1 MPSVY
6 SFCAK
11 FHCLDFRLFTFT
23 KILKRRCENCF
34 YKQLYLSLNRIFLSH
49 IALIIVNLIYALNYT
64 IAKDVMPEYIQPS
77 GFILLRVIGGSIL
90 FFLTYLFFVKE
101 RVKKKDFFRLMLCGL
116 FGVAINQLFF
126 FEGLNLTT
134 PINAAIIMTI
144 SPVLVIITSAII
156 IKEKI
161 TVRKIIGIFLGLIGA
176 CILILNSGD
185 ISFENDFFTGNNLVL
200 INATSYAIYLVL
212 VKTLMKRYNP
222 ITVMFYVFIFG
233 LIFVLPFGI
242 DEILKIDL
250 TTFNEEIYLKIG
262 FVVIC
267 TTFIAYMFNAFALKS
282 LNPSVVSV
290 YIYLQP
296 LLASLIAIALNSDSL
311 SLVKILSAIFIFSA
325 VFLVSIPSKKV
336 ITN

>member
-1 MPSVY
+1 M
-6 SFCAK
+6 
-11 FHCLDFRLFTFT
+11 
-23 KILKRRCENCF
+23 
-34 YKQLYLSLNRIFLSH
+34 NRIFLSH

-77 GFILLRVIGGSIL
+77 GFILLRVIWGSIL
-90 FFLTYLFFVKE
+90 FFLTYLFFIKE

-185 ISFENDFFTGNNLVL
+185 ISFENDFFTGNILVL

-233 LIFVLPFGI
+233 LIFVIPFGI
-242 DEILKIDL
+242 DEIQEIDL

-296 LLASLIAIALNSDSL
+296 LLASLIAIASNSDSL
-311 SLVKILSAIFIFSA
+311 NLVKILSAIFIFSA

>member
-1 MPSVY
+1 MN

-11 FHCLDFRLFTFT
+11 FHYLDFRLFTFT
-23 KILKRRCENCF
+23 KVLKRHCENCF
-34 YKQLYLSLNRIFLSH
+34 YKQLNIALNRIFLSH
-49 IALIIVNLIYALNYT
+49 TALFIVNLIYALNYS
-64 IAKDVMPEYIQPS
+64 IAKDVMPDYIEPS
-77 GFILLRVIGGSIL
+77 GFILLRVIGGSLL
-90 FFLTYLFFVKE
+90 FFFTYLFFVKE
-101 RVKKKDFFRLMLCGL
+101 RVERKDVFRLMLCGL

-144 SPVLVIITSAII
+144 SPVLVIIISAII

-161 TVRKIIGIFLGLIGA
+161 TIRKIIGIFLGIIGA
-176 CILILNSGD
+176 CVLILNSGD
-185 ISFENDFFTGNNLVL
+185 ISFENNFFLGNILVL
-200 INATSYAIYLVL
+200 INATSYAVYLVL

-242 DEILKIDL
+242 DEIQKIEL
-250 TTFNEEIYLKIG
+250 VTFTQEIYLKIF

-296 LLASLIAIALNSDSL
+296 LLASLIAISLNSDSL

>member
-1 MPSVY
+1 M
-6 SFCAK
+6 
-11 FHCLDFRLFTFT
+11 
-23 KILKRRCENCF
+23 
-34 YKQLYLSLNRIFLSH
+34 NRIFLSH

-144 SPVLVIITSAII
+144 SPVLVIIISAII

-185 ISFENDFFTGNNLVL
+185 ISFENDFFAGNILVL
-200 INATSYAIYLVL
+200 INATSYSIYLVL

-242 DEILKIDL
+242 DEIQKIDL

>member
-1 MPSVY
+1 M
-6 SFCAK
+6 
-11 FHCLDFRLFTFT
+11 
-23 KILKRRCENCF
+23 
-34 YKQLYLSLNRIFLSH
+34 NRIFLSH

-161 TVRKIIGIFLGLIGA
+161 TVRKIIGIILGLIGA

-185 ISFENDFFTGNNLVL
+185 ISFENDFFTGNILVL
-200 INATSYAIYLVL
+200 VNATSYAIYLVL

>member
-1 MPSVY
+1 M
-6 SFCAK
+6 
-11 FHCLDFRLFTFT
+11 
-23 KILKRRCENCF
+23 
-34 YKQLYLSLNRIFLSH
+34 NRIFLSH
-49 IALIIVNLIYALNYT
+49 VALIIVNLIYALNYT
-64 IAKDVMPEYIQPS
+64 IAKDVMPEYIEPS

-90 FFLTYLFFVKE
+90 FFFIYFFIVKE

-185 ISFENDFFTGNNLVL
+185 ISFKNDFFTGNILVL

-242 DEILKIDL
+242 DEIQKIDL

-296 LLASLIAIALNSDSL
+296 LLASLIAIALNSDTL

>member
-1 MPSVY
+1 M
-6 SFCAK
+6 
-11 FHCLDFRLFTFT
+11 
-23 KILKRRCENCF
+23 
-34 YKQLYLSLNRIFLSH
+34 NRIFLSH

-90 FFLTYLFFVKE
+90 FFLTYLFIVKE

-144 SPVLVIITSAII
+144 SPVLVIVTSAII

-161 TVRKIIGIFLGLIGA
+161 PLRKIIGIFLGLIGA

-185 ISFENDFFTGNNLVL
+185 ISFENDFFTGNILVL

-250 TTFNEEIYLKIG
+250 TTFNEKIYLKIG

>member
-1 MPSVY
+1 M
-6 SFCAK
+6 
-11 FHCLDFRLFTFT
+11 
-23 KILKRRCENCF
+23 
-34 YKQLYLSLNRIFLSH
+34 NRIFLSH

-64 IAKDVMPEYIQPS
+64 IAKDIMPEYIQPS

-185 ISFENDFFTGNNLVL
+185 ISFKNDFFTGNILVL

-242 DEILKIDL
+242 DEIQKIDL
-250 TTFNEEIYLKIG
+250 TTFHEEIYLKIG

>member
-1 MPSVY
+1 M
-6 SFCAK
+6 
-11 FHCLDFRLFTFT
+11 
-23 KILKRRCENCF
+23 
-34 YKQLYLSLNRIFLSH
+34 NRIFLSH

-144 SPVLVIITSAII
+144 SPVLVIIISAII

-185 ISFENDFFTGNNLVL
+185 ISFENDFFTGNILVL

-242 DEILKIDL
+242 DEIQKIDL
-250 TTFNEEIYLKIG
+250 TNFNEEIYLKVG

-325 VFLVSIPSKKV
+325 VFLVSIPSKKL

>member
-1 MPSVY
+1 M
-6 SFCAK
+6 
-11 FHCLDFRLFTFT
+11 
-23 KILKRRCENCF
+23 
-34 YKQLYLSLNRIFLSH
+34 NRIFLSH

-161 TVRKIIGIFLGLIGA
+161 TVRKIIGIILGLIGA

-185 ISFENDFFTGNNLVL
+185 ISFENDFFTGNILVL

-242 DEILKIDL
+242 DEIQKIDL

-311 SLVKILSAIFIFSA
+311 SMVKILSAIFIFSA

>member
-1 MPSVY
+1 M
-6 SFCAK
+6 
-11 FHCLDFRLFTFT
+11 
-23 KILKRRCENCF
+23 
-34 YKQLYLSLNRIFLSH
+34 NRIFLSH

-90 FFLTYLFFVKE
+90 FFLTYLFFIKE

-185 ISFENDFFTGNNLVL
+185 ISFENDFFTGNILVL

>member
-1 MPSVY
+1 M
-6 SFCAK
+6 
-11 FHCLDFRLFTFT
+11 
-23 KILKRRCENCF
+23 
-34 YKQLYLSLNRIFLSH
+34 NRIFLSH
-49 IALIIVNLIYALNYT
+49 VALIIVNLIYALNYT
-64 IAKDVMPEYIQPS
+64 IAKDVMPEYIEPS

-90 FFLTYLFFVKE
+90 FFFIYFFIVKE

-185 ISFENDFFTGNNLVL
+185 ISFKNNFFTGNILVL

-242 DEILKIDL
+242 DEIQKIDL

-296 LLASLIAIALNSDSL
+296 LLASLIAIALNSDTL